1 MSVKKERKVISLD
14 DKLKILQRKRDGEK
28 AINIALSMGL
38 APTTV
43 RSICNRDNERIH
55 EVAVNISAS
64 LSKNITRARQPL
76 IEQMESLLISWI
88 QDMNHRNLP
97 LSQGIITKKA
107 KSLFENLKQ
116 VAEHSTGSRL
126 EVTFE
131 ASRGWF
137 HRFKARAEITAAGDL
152 NINDAKIEKPAGN
165 QCIINVDKISP
176 SSKQKISNA
185 LKLIEK
191 ALEIL
196 KQNDP
201 DVNRSFLVLR
211 NVKEATK
218 CYQYI
223 FQERKKY
230 LKQTKINTYFLPT
243 KAPSINDDSQK
254 YGLGA
259 SQFGTDCDDQGMG
272 VFEFVTSQ
280 RFNK

>member
-1 MSVKKERKVISLD
+1 MSLKKERKVISLD

-43 RSICNRDNERIH
+43 RTICNRDNEKIH
-55 EVAVNISAS
+55 EVAVNISSS
-64 LSKNITRARQPL
+64 LSKNITRARQPM
-76 IEQMESLLISWI
+76 IEKMESLLISWI
-88 QDMNHRNLP
+88 QDMNHLNLP
-97 LSQGIITKKA
+97 LNQGIITKKA
-107 KSLFENLKQ
+107 KSLYEHLKQ
-116 VAEHSTGSRL
+116 VAENSTGTSSAS
-126 EVTFE
+126 FE

-137 HRFKARAEITAAGDL
+137 HRFKARAEITASGDL
-152 NINDAKIEKPAGN
+152 KINDAKFEKPAEN
-165 QCIINVDKISP
+165 QRIIKVDKVSP

-191 ALEIL
+191 ALEIF

-201 DVNRSFLVLR
+201 DVNRSFLVIR

-223 FQERKKY
+223 FQERKKH

-243 KAPSINDDSQK
+243 KALSLNDVRED
-254 YGLGA
+254 GLDF
-259 SQFGTDCDDQGMG
+259 SQFGTICDDPPVG

-280 RFNK
+280 KFNK